1 MVFNKSFSIP
11 SNMFVSSRH
20 LLQSGLLAVLMSVL
34 IIACQDNPEQNP
46 ASQSSVTETEN
57 CRVVNHKAGQSC
69 VPANPERVVA
79 ADEIA
84 LEVVLALGLEPIAAA
99 EPNMVSSRSRHLT
112 GKVDNVVSLGKNNQ
126 LSLERILQLNPDLI
140 VGFAYAQMSNYEQFS
155 RIAPTVAIDHDHDAW
170 KASLQNVGEMLN
182 RSQQAQQQLENY
194 QDRVEKLRRA
204 MGDRLD
210 KTEVSVVRFYADGRL
225 EFRDSSSFP
234 GSVLKD
240 IGLPRPAVQYEAN
253 SGFSS
258 QSVSAERLDLLDG
271 DVMFVAL
278 DAGAE
283 EAFTEFR
290 QDPLWQKL
298 EAVQNNQ
305 VFTVD
310 SGYWIFGNVL
320 AANAILDDLFKYL
333 VEERESA

>member
-1 MVFNKSFSIP
+1 
-11 SNMFVSSRH
+11 
-20 LLQSGLLAVLMSVL
+20 MSVL
-34 IIACQDNPEQNP
+34 IIACQGNPEQNL
-46 ASQSSVTETEN
+46 ASQPSVTETEN
-57 CRVVNHKAGQSC
+57 CRMVDHMAGQTC
-69 VPANPERVVA
+69 VPANPERVIA
-79 ADEIA
+79 TDEIA
-84 LEVVLALGLEPIAAA
+84 LEVVLALGLKPIAAA
-99 EPNMVSSRSRHLT
+99 EPNMVSSRSRHLA
-112 GKVDNVVSLGKNNQ
+112 GKVDDVVSLGKQNQ
-126 LSLERILQLNPDLI
+126 LSLERILQLNPDFIL
-140 VGFAYAQMSNYEQFS
+140 GFAQMYNYEQFS
-155 RIAPTVAIDHDHDAW
+155 QIAPTVAISYNDHDAW
-170 KASLQNVGEMLN
+170 KASLQRVGEMLN
-182 RSQQAQQQLENY
+182 RSQQARQQLENY

-204 MGDRLD
+204 IGDRLE

-240 IGLPRPAVQYEAN
+240 VGLPRPAVQYEGN
-253 SGFSS
+253 SGFT

-278 DAGAE
+278 DAGAQ
-283 EAFTEFR
+283 EAFARF
-290 QDPLWQKL
+290 QKDPLWQKL